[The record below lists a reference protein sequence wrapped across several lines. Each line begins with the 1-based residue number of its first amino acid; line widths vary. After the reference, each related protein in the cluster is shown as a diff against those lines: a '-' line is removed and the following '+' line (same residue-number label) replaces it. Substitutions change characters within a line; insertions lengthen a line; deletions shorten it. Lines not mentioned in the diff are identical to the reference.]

1 MWSAYGRR
9 AAGGRSSVRGG
20 PSMHTALMG
29 LLLSLLVVSAC
40 SPTTHGG
47 HGGDRQPIVAGV
59 PTGPVASPVPRLL
72 GPDAEAA
79 LLVRN
84 MSLDDKLG
92 QMIVVQFTDTTY
104 TPQQAAM
111 VQPFHPGGVIL
122 YGYAMG
128 TAQQVRDLLA
138 GSQHDSLIPMFT
150 FTDLEGGVVD
160 RLAPYVG
167 DHLSAPDM
175 AASGNPVVARRT
187 GGQVAHDMLSFGFNA
202 DLAPDVDVAV
212 VMGPDQWGRT
222 FGSTPAP
229 VITYAG
235 AWLQGLQQGGV
246 VGCLKHF
253 PGLGAAT
260 TDAHVD
266 LPVINRSRQQFEASE
281 LAPYRALIASG
292 NVYMVM
298 STDELVPAL
307 DPNMPAELSQPIITG
322 ILRDE
327 LHFGGVAITDALYMA
342 GVADKWSF
350 SQAAVLAIEAGND
363 MIMAP
368 WQPAMVEGIL
378 AGLKQALA
386 HGDLSMSQ
394 IDASVRRI
402 LTLKIRFHL
411 LPAMAS
417 SNRGDGLDAATSL
430 LADADLPR

>member
-1 MWSAYGRR
+1 MWSAHGWLAAQWRAGSRR
-9 AAGGRSSVRGG
+9 AILA
-20 PSMHTALMG
+20 G
-29 LLLSLLVVSAC
+29 LLLALLVLAAC
-40 SPTTHGG
+40 SSTTHVARGG
-47 HGGDRQPIVAGV
+47 WPPVIGL
-59 PTGPVASPVPRLL
+59 PTGPVASPVPRVL

-84 MSLDDKLG
+84 MSLDEKLG

-128 TAQQVRDLLA
+128 TAQQVRGLLA
-138 GSQHDSLIPMFT
+138 SAQGDSPIPMFT

-167 DHLSAPDM
+167 GHMSAPDM
-175 AASGNPVVARRT
+175 AASGNPAVARRT
-187 GGQVAHDMLSFGFNA
+187 GGQVAHDMLIFGFNA

-229 VITYAG
+229 VTTYAG

-260 TDAHVD
+260 TDAHTD
-266 LPVINRSRQQFEASE
+266 LPVINRSRQQFEATE

-292 NVYMVM
+292 GAYMVM

-307 DPNMPAELSQPIITG
+307 DPTMPAELSRPIITG

-378 AGLKQALA
+378 GGLKQALA

-402 LTLKIRFHL
+402 MALKIRFHL
-411 LPAMAS
+411 LPAMAPARPG
-417 SNRGDGLDAATSL
+417 NGLDAQASL
-430 LADADLPR
+430 LTDAELPR

>member
-1 MWSAYGRR
+1 MRNAHGWPSARPGAGARHGGRR
-9 AAGGRSSVRGG
+9 PALAG
-20 PSMHTALMG
+20 MLLALIM
-29 LLLSLLVVSAC
+29 LAAC
-40 SPTTHGG
+40 SSSTPHVTHGKLPSLT
-47 HGGDRQPIVAGV
+47 HGAEAPA
-59 PTGPVASPVPRLL
+59 PAPMPRVL
-72 GPDAEAA
+72 GPDAEATQ
-79 LLVRN
+79 LTRT
-84 MSLDDKLG
+84 MSLDEKLG
-92 QMIVVQFTDTTY
+92 QLIVVQFTDTTY

-111 VQPFHPGGVIL
+111 IQPFHPGGVIL

-128 TAQQVRDLLA
+128 TAQQVRGLLA
-138 GSQHDSLIPMFT
+138 DAQGDSPIPMFT

-167 DHLSAPDM
+167 NHMSAPDM
-175 AASGNPVVARRT
+175 AASGNPAVAQRT
-187 GGQVAHDMLSFGFNA
+187 GTQVAHDMLSFGFNA

-212 VMGPDQWGRT
+212 AMGPDQWGRT

-229 VITYAG
+229 VISYAG
-235 AWLQGLQQGGV
+235 AWLRGLQQGGV

-260 TDAHVD
+260 TDAHKD
-266 LPVINRSRQQFEASE
+266 LPVINRSRQELEATE

-292 NVYMVM
+292 GVDMVM

-307 DPNMPAELSQPIITG
+307 DPTMPAELSRPIITG

-327 LHFGGVAITDALYMA
+327 LHFDGVAITDALYMA

-368 WQPAMVEGIL
+368 WQPGMVAGIL

-394 IDASVRRI
+394 IDASVQRI
-402 LTLKIRFHL
+402 LALKIRFHL
-411 LPAMAS
+411 LPAMAPTRPG
-417 SNRGDGLDAATSL
+417 NGLDAGLSI
-430 LADADLPR
+430 LADADARRSS